1 MSQTRG
7 TAGSHELEA
16 SSAQSPLLAS
26 ALWRWL
32 KKAWPGA
39 LALLVLAL
47 AAYWPLIH
55 AGYIWDDYG
64 YIVQNPSLRHVRGLW
79 SIWFVPSTSIQYYP
93 LVYTLFWIEY
103 HLWGTN
109 PVGFHLLNIV
119 LQAMDGVLLW
129 MVLRQVRLPGAWL
142 AAALFTVHPV
152 QVETVGWA
160 VEQKNL
166 TSAALAFGAVLMY
179 LRAFPL
185 AVGNSKI
192 AVDDSRAAAKWGWW
206 YAGATALY
214 VAALL
219 GKTDVCT
226 LPALLLVLA
235 WWRRG
240 RIGWRDIAP
249 TLLWFGFGLALAA
262 MTIHVE
268 HHQAGAKGPAFA
280 FSLAQRTIMAGH
292 AIWFYLGKLA
302 WPHPLL
308 EVYWRWNPAAMRGW
322 QWLWPLSAL
331 GVIVILFILRGKI
344 GRGPLTA
351 SLFFGIAAS
360 PVLGFISYYTMRY
373 TFVADHY
380 QYLACIG
387 PLSLAAAGVVL
398 AARRWGRYKLMGEP
412 VLLWIV
418 SAILLLALAAVSYAQ
433 SLVYEPPYRVWS
445 HVLKYNPNCWVAQE
459 NLAVHYAM
467 QKQLSIAGPLLAS
480 ANKLSGGADPT
491 VTGNIGDMYYLMGQ
505 YSLAIKWYRV
515 SLAGQ
520 PHNMHIIKKLVHC
533 YEHTGDWANA
543 IKDIKQGLAFVPRSA
558 ALHFMLAAD
567 LVHAGNFK
575 AAALA
580 YRQGLRF
587 EPHNT
592 KAHYDLAITLERLG
606 DWQGAL
612 RHFARAVAISPQYA
626 LCHYAYGRC
635 LLAHGRAADAIGE
648 LQVATRLARKAITG
662 LHFGATNHAPLDNLL
677 ACLQTLAKAY
687 RADGELQRAK
697 AAQDEAH
704 ALDVKIKLLARH
716 GLGQSGGSG
725 LLPAAQTTAG
735 QGH

>member
-1 MSQTRG
+1 MSQTQEPVESG
-7 TAGSHELEA
+7 EQAGG
-16 SSAQSPLLAS
+16 SAQSPLLAI

-32 KKAWPGA
+32 QGAWLGA
-39 LALLVLAL
+39 LALLVLAF

-64 YIVQNPSLRHVRGLW
+64 YIVQNPHLRHLRGLW
-79 SIWFVPSTSIQYYP
+79 SIWFVPSSSIQYYP

-103 HLWGTN
+103 HLWGTD

-119 LQAMDGVLLW
+119 LQAMNGVLLW
-129 MVLRQVRLPGAWL
+129 MVLRKVRLPGAWL
-142 AAALFTVHPV
+142 AAALFTIHPV

-166 TSAALAFGAVLMY
+166 TSAALAFGSVLMY

-185 AVGNSKI
+185 AVSDGMSVLKERK
-192 AVDDSRAAAKWGWW
+192 VVKKWGWW

-214 VAALL
+214 IAALL

-226 LPALLLVLA
+226 LPAILLVLA

-240 RIGWRDIAP
+240 RIGWRDVAP

-262 MTIHVE
+262 VTIYVE
-268 HHQAGAKGPAFA
+268 HHQAGAKGAAFA
-280 FSLAQRTIMAGH
+280 FSLAQRMIMAGH
-292 AIWFYLGKLA
+292 AIWFYLGKLV

-308 EVYWRWNPAAMRGW
+308 EVYWRWNPAVMRGW
-322 QWLWPLSAL
+322 QWLWPFSAM
-331 GVIVILFILRGKI
+331 GAIVILYILRRRI

-351 SLFFGIAAS
+351 ALFFGFAVS

-387 PLSLAAAGVVL
+387 PLSLAGAGVAS
-398 AARRWGRYKLMGEP
+398 AARRWGHQKLMGEP
-412 VLLWIV
+412 VLFWIS
-418 SAILLLALAAVSYAQ
+418 SAALLLTLTAASFAQ

-445 HVLKYNPNCWVAQE
+445 HVLKYNPNCWVAEE

-467 QKQLSIAGPLLAS
+467 QRRLSLAGPLLAR

-491 VTGNIGDMYYLMGQ
+491 VTGNIGDMYYVMGQ

-520 PHNMHIIKKLVHC
+520 PHNIHIIKKLVHC

-558 ALHFMLAAD
+558 ALHFILAAD
-567 LVHAGNFK
+567 LVHAGNLK
-575 AAALA
+575 GAALA
-580 YRQGLRF
+580 YRHGLRY
-587 EPHNT
+587 EPRNT

-606 DWQGAL
+606 DWHGAL

-626 LCHYAYGRC
+626 LGHYAYGRC
-635 LLAHGRAADAIGE
+635 LLAHGRAADAVGE
-648 LQVATRLARKAITG
+648 LQVATRLARKAVRG
-662 LHFGATNHAPLDNLL
+662 VRFDASHHAPLDNLL

-687 RADGELQRAK
+687 RVDGELQM
-697 AAQDEAH
+697 AQTAQAEAYG
-704 ALDVKIKLLARH
+704 LEVKLKHLARP
-716 GLGQSGGSG
+716 GLGQTGGSRR
-725 LLPAAQTTAG
+725 LPAARTAAVKDR
-735 QGH
+735 